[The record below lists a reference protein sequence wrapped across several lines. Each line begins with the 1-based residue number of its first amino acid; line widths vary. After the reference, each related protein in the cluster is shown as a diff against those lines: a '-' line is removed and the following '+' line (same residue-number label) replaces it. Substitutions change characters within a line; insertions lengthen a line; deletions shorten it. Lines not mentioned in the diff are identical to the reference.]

1 MKKNWMW
8 MIIVSAAFLAILVYW
23 QLSPAAN
30 TSLKSSDEISVEE
43 IEPAAKSVVD
53 SAIAAIK
60 AKNPKSLLV
69 LMANR
74 DEVVFAT
81 YREEFFKGEA
91 FLPAKVTGA
100 RKLNQSSLGGMNLI
114 VHSVPRERDYEF
126 TLVSRNGKY
135 LIKGIR

>member
-1 MKKNWMW
+1 MKKNLIWMT
-8 MIIVSAAFLAILVYW
+8 IVAAVLLATLVYW
-23 QLSPAAN
+23 QYAPAPN
-30 TSLKSSDEISVEE
+30 SSLKSSDEISVEE

-60 AKNPKSLLV
+60 AKNPKSLLA

-74 DEVVFAT
+74 DEIVFAT
-81 YREEFFKGEA
+81 YREELFKGDA

-114 VHSVPRERDYEF
+114 VHSEPRARDYEF